1 MIRFL
6 NVYYPTRTVI
16 LLACE
21 AVIVSGCFLAAT
33 WMVLRDQA
41 VFALQLQNGILKI
54 VAVTVVSLLL
64 SYYFDLYEPAI
75 VSARMEIYFRILLVL
90 GFDCFILSA
99 LLLVDPQDV
108 AIANPQMSRGTGVYV
123 WGFVLLAPALILLR
137 RAYDWVVSRRAFR
150 ERVYVLGA
158 GDYAR
163 STVESIRSRP
173 DLGMEVLD
181 WEDVQLEPA
190 ERKQIWI
197 RKLDKLAHSTPPV
210 RRVIIAMEHKRGEL
224 PVQEL
229 LMLRFQGIIV
239 EDDSTLRERLY
250 GKIQLDGLRPSNFLY
265 SEGFRLRASQQ
276 FIRQVVSIFAA
287 ALGLLI
293 FLPVFPFVVL
303 AVKLSSKGPVFFR
316 QKRVGMG
323 GRVFDVLKFRTMFTD
338 AEAGGA
344 KWATKNDPRVTK
356 VGMFLRKTRIDEIP
370 QLWNV
375 LRGDMGFVGPRPERP
390 EFVTWLG
397 EELPFYYL
405 RTLIRPGLT
414 GWAQV
419 RYGYGATLAE
429 TKEKLEYDLYYIKH
443 MSLGLDLL
451 IMFETIKTIL
461 RRRGAQ

>member
-6 NVYYPTRTVI
+6 KVYYPTRTIV
-16 LLACE
+16 LLLCE
-21 AVIVSGCFLAAT
+21 AAIVSGCFLLAT
-33 WMVLRDQA
+33 WMMLRDDTYI
-41 VFALQLQNGILKI
+41 ALQYEHGMLKI
-54 VAVTVVSLLL
+54 AVLTIVTLIL
-64 SYYFDLYEPAI
+64 SYYFDLYEPSI
-75 VSARMEIYFRILLVL
+75 VSGRLQIYFRILLVL

-99 LLLVDPQDV
+99 FLLVDPDV
-108 AIANPQMSRGTGVYV
+108 AIGPSVYV
-123 WGFVLLAPALILLR
+123 WGFMLLAPSLILLR
-137 RAYDWVVSRRAFR
+137 RAYEWVVGRPLFR

-163 STVESIRSRP
+163 SIVETIRSRP
-173 DLGMEVLD
+173 DLGMEVVD
-181 WEDVQLEPA
+181 WEDLQMEPA
-190 ERKQIWI
+190 ERKKVWI
-197 RKLDKLAHSTPPV
+197 EALDKIANGHPMV
-210 RRVIIAMEHKRGEL
+210 HRIIVAMESRRGEL

-229 LMLRFQGIIV
+229 LSLRFRGITV
-239 EDDSTLRERLY
+239 EDDGTLRERIY

-265 SEGFRLRASQQ
+265 SEGFRIRATQQ
-276 FIRQVVSIFAA
+276 FARQVVSICVAGF
-287 ALGLLI
+287 GLLL
-293 FLPVFPFVVL
+293 FLPFFPLVVL
-303 AVKLSSKGPVFFR
+303 AVKLSSKGPIFFR
-316 QKRVGMG
+316 QTRVGMG
-323 GRVFDVLKFRTMFTD
+323 GRNFEVVKFRTMFTD
-338 AEAGGA
+338 AESGGA
-344 KWATKNDPRVTK
+344 KWATKNDPRVTR
-356 VGMFLRKTRIDEIP
+356 VGMFLRKSRIDEIP

-390 EFVTWLG
+390 EFVAWLT

-443 MSLGLDLL
+443 MSMGLDLL

>member
-6 NVYYPTRTVI
+6 NVYYPTRTVM
-16 LLACE
+16 LLLCE
-21 AVIVSGCFLAAT
+21 AAVVSTCFLAAT
-33 WMVLRDQA
+33 WIMLQDQA
-41 VFALQLQNGILKI
+41 IFVLQLQDGFLKI
-54 VAVTVVSLLL
+54 GVITVVSLVL
-64 SYYFDLYEPAI
+64 SYYFDLYEPSI
-75 VSARMEIYFRILLVL
+75 VSGRLEIYFRVLLVL

-99 LLLVDPQDV
+99 VLFIDPD
-108 AIANPQMSRGTGVYV
+108 AFIGPHVYV
-123 WGFVLLAPALILLR
+123 LGFGMLAPSLLLLR
-137 RAYDWVVSRRAFR
+137 RGYEWVVGRSVFR
-150 ERVYVLGA
+150 ERIYVLGA

-163 STVESIRSRP
+163 SIVDTIRARP
-173 DLGMEVLD
+173 DLGMEVVD
-181 WEDVQLEPA
+181 WQDVQLEPS
-190 ERKQIWI
+190 ERKKVWI
-197 RKLDKLAHSTPPV
+197 EALDKISKAELPV
-210 RRVIIAMEHKRGEL
+210 HRIIVAMESRRGEL

-229 LMLRFQGIIV
+229 LTLRFQGIAV
-239 EDDSTLRERLY
+239 EEDGSLRERLY

-265 SEGFRLRASQQ
+265 SEGFRIRASQQ
-276 FIRQVVSIFAA
+276 FTRQVVSICAA
-287 ALGLLI
+287 AFGLLLCMP
-293 FLPVFPFVVL
+293 FLPFVVL

-323 GRVFDVLKFRTMFTD
+323 GHIFEVVKFRTMFID

-344 KWATKNDPRVTK
+344 RWATKNDPRVTK

-390 EFVTWLG
+390 EFVNWLT

-419 RYGYGATLAE
+419 RYSYGATLAE